1 MNVQELISKCDRQR
15 LFEEFAKHFCEKP
28 EDIKDN
34 AAQRFYDF
42 LDTLLA
48 KTPIAPGDDIVC
60 SEPTYED
67 GKIRYGSVAVSA
79 DDVRKFFRPLDYF
92 DELDSLAPEDITD
105 DMVEPLLAKCQ
116 EISDKSVEYLG
127 DKTSGSYPGYIE
139 RYRYMFSPRE
149 KIISYKVPAH
159 IIGTDEQYQLLA
171 SVIFEM
177 TFFGFDEKHAE
188 QERKKLK
195 ESLVEMEQL
204 DSLPPEEREKHFYSI
219 EDIRKELGI
228 SDDRTEEEKAFDKF
242 VGRKETLITF
252 LLRYRE
258 MKKVYNDL
266 THEKRK
272 DKTDV

>member
-28 EDIKDN
+28 EDIKDG
-34 AAQRFYDF
+34 AARRFYDF

-79 DDVRKFFRPLDYF
+79 DDVRKFFRPLDFF
-92 DELDSLAPEDITD
+92 DELGSLAPEDITD

-116 EISDKSVEYLG
+116 
-127 DKTSGSYPGYIE
+127 SYPGYIE
-139 RYRYMFSPRE
+139 RYGYMFSPHD

-188 QERKKLK
+188 QERKKLE
-195 ESLVEMEQL
+195 ESFEEMERL
-204 DSLPPEEREKHFYSI
+204 DALPPEEQAKHFHS
-219 EDIRKELGI
+219 
-228 SDDRTEEEKAFDKF
+228 TEELEEELSIID
-242 VGRKETLITF
+242 G
-252 LLRYRE
+252 LLSKME
-258 MKKVYNDL
+258 G
-266 THEKRK
+266 
-272 DKTDV
+272 